1 MLPWCGAV
9 VLLLPTQEELAI
21 TNMDQ
26 GPIGQRSQ
34 LALTPAL
41 QQILLARTQ
50 VGRHLKLG
58 SAYLG
63 GHVSL

>member
-1 MLPWCGAV
+1 MLSWCGAV
-9 VLLLPTQEELAI
+9 VLLLPTQEKLAI

-26 GPIGQRSQ
+26 GPIRQRSQ

-41 QQILLARTQ
+41 QQILLGTQ
-50 VGRHLKLG
+50 VGRHLQLG

-63 GHVSL
+63 SHVSL